1 MKLPHNLPWIVQ
13 LSAPRR
19 LAAVALLGVAAF
31 MLQPDSTS
39 AASRLLVS
47 WDVGAFAYLAL
58 AWMTIARA
66 DSEMTR
72 IRAQLYD
79 QSGYII
85 FLLVVTAS
93 CASIIAIGFVLGEF
107 KQLEFWPRMGHL
119 ALSVAALILSWLLIQ
134 TLFAFHYA
142 RGYYSQES
150 DADDG
155 LHGLDFPG
163 NIAPDYSDFAYYS
176 FVVGMTSQVSDVC
189 VTARHMRRMTLMHG
203 VLSFVFNIAIF
214 AMSINI
220 ISGAL

>member
-1 MKLPHNLPWIVQ
+1 
-13 LSAPRR
+13 
-19 LAAVALLGVAAF
+19 
-31 MLQPDSTS
+31 
-39 AASRLLVS
+39 
-47 WDVGAFAYLAL
+47 
-58 AWMTIARA
+58 
-66 DSEMTR
+66 
-72 IRAQLYD
+72 
-79 QSGYII
+79 
-85 FLLVVTAS
+85 
-93 CASIIAIGFVLGEF
+93 VLGEF

-134 TLFAFHYA
+134 TLFAYHYA

-189 VTARHMRRMTLMHG
+189 VTARHMRRLTLMHG

>member
-1 MKLPHNLPWIVQ
+1 M
-13 LSAPRR
+13 
-19 LAAVALLGVAAF
+19 AALGTAAFALL
-31 MLQPDSTS
+31 PDGTS
-39 AASRLLVS
+39 LANRLLVS
-47 WDVGAFAYLAL
+47 WDVGASAYLAL

-72 IRAQLYD
+72 VRAQLYD

-85 FLLVVTAS
+85 FLLVVTAA
-93 CASIIAIGFVLGEF
+93 CASIVAIGFVLGQF

-119 ALSVAALILSWLLIQ
+119 ALSVVALILSWLLIQ

-142 RGYYSQES
+142 RGYYNG
-150 DADDG
+150 DPNADNPA
-155 LHGLDFPG
+155 HGLDFPG
-163 NIAPDYSDFAYYS
+163 HNAPDYFDFAYYS

-189 VTARHMRRMTLMHG
+189 VTARHMRRMTLIHG
-203 VLSFVFNIAIF
+203 VLSFIFNIAIF